1 MEKRTKKRTKK
12 VRILWGNV
20 IAALVLV
27 LLLCAGAV
35 WCVRQIQSIDV
46 PFWEPEKPNL
56 VYVDPYEGLTAEEQ
70 YGMFLFRHSLSS
82 ADFPAGMKELF
93 LSNEDARSYVMDY
106 PYRKDAAFSIDLSDC
121 LKDGTV
127 PLLMQWDE
135 RWGYQEYAGNLFG
148 LSGCGPTNLSM
159 AAIYLKQDTSLT
171 PETMRQFAIDNGY
184 ATDGNGSLWSLIS
197 EGGQMLGLQV
207 WELGLSE
214 EEMKQELNDGHLIIA
229 IMGEGVF
236 TTSGHFILFTG
247 VDEEGKFIVNDCNS
261 LTRSNRHWAYDEF
274 SDQVLNLWTLS
285 A

>member
-1 MEKRTKKRTKK
+1 
-12 VRILWGNV
+12 
-20 IAALVLV
+20 
-27 LLLCAGAV
+27 
-35 WCVRQIQSIDV
+35 
-46 PFWEPEKPNL
+46 
-56 VYVDPYEGLTAEEQ
+56 
-70 YGMFLFRHSLSS
+70 
-82 ADFPAGMKELF
+82 
-93 LSNEDARSYVMDY
+93 
-106 PYRKDAAFSIDLSDC
+106 
-121 LKDGTV
+121 
-127 PLLMQWDE
+127 
-135 RWGYQEYAGNLFG
+135 
-148 LSGCGPTNLSM
+148 M

-171 PETMRQFAIDNGY
+171 PEYMRQFAIDNGY

-197 EGGQMLGLQV
+197 EGGQTLGLQV

>member
-46 PFWEPEKPNL
+46 PSWEPEKPNL

-171 PETMRQFAIDNGY
+171 PEYMRQFAIDNGY

-197 EGGQMLGLQV
+197 EGGQTLGLQV